1 MSRLEELTF
10 ITDTGGI
17 QTVKVQNYTETS
29 SYEFF
34 NTKYDEAIDG
44 SLRSNLRGERNK
56 LSISYEL
63 SGDPD
68 TYRSILN
75 NIVADFEAGHS
86 FFYVG
91 IDSDS
96 TIRVVLDSDLAY
108 KINYANQHGLFV
120 PSMSLIATD
129 LDAQIDLSVEDWRFI
144 NESVTEMRDYGL
156 ITESVTTSIDYG
168 AILNT

>member
-34 NTKYDEAIDG
+34 NTQYDEAIDG
-44 SLRSNLRGERNK
+44 SLRSNLRDERK
-56 LSISYEL
+56 KFTISYEL
-63 SGDPD
+63 SGEPD
-68 TYRSILN
+68 TYRELLN
-75 NIVADFEAGHS
+75 NIVADFEAGQT

-91 IDSDS
+91 IDSVDVF
-96 TIRVVLDSDLAY
+96 RVILDSDLAY
-108 KINYANQHGLFV
+108 KIKYANQHGLFV
-120 PSMSLIATD
+120 PVMNLVAVD
-129 LDAQIDLSVEDWRFI
+129 LGVEIELTVEDWRFV

-168 AILNT
+168 SILNT